1 VKSKPLPNN
10 SDRRNSLNNDNYSE
24 ETPRIEAD
32 LLDTWDFIANV
43 TKLNKTSLK
52 SSNFCRGRTW
62 ISAISDELMLL
73 P

>member
-1 VKSKPLPNN
+1 MTIILKKPLA
-10 SDRRNSLNNDNYSE
+10 
-24 ETPRIEAD
+24 EAD

-52 SSNFCRGRTW
+52 SSNFCRGSTW